1 MRNDRLF
8 SKDRKV
14 YWPTEFMPEMNLLKG
29 VDDKNQPISNPLFP
43 FFTGALVL
51 AATIGVAN
59 KRKREIGNGGR
70 QEIDTSTF
78 ASGQNGRLE
87 KFIFL
92 VPLLGNSPLALE
104 FLRPE
109 NEEELVREFE
119 RYAAGG
125 LEMLR
130 GFFSESA
137 GKSPELIIEGLLRG
151 ALQGTPRPNGSLDEK
166 PKLF

>member
-1 MRNDRLF
+1 MRNERLF
-8 SKDRKV
+8 TRDRNV
-14 YWPTEFMPEMNLLKG
+14 YWPTEFTPEMNLLKG
-29 VDDKNQPISNPLFP
+29 IDERNQPVSNPLYP
-43 FFTGALVL
+43 FFTGAMVL

-59 KRKREIGNGGR
+59 LRKREIGSGGR
-70 QEIDTSTF
+70 QEIGTSTF
-78 ASGQNGRLE
+78 ASGQQGRLE

-92 VPLLGNSPLALE
+92 IPLLGNSPLGLE

-130 GFFSESA
+130 GMFNESA
-137 GKSPELIIEGLLRG
+137 GKSPDLIIEGLLRV
-151 ALQGTPRPNGSLDEK
+151 ALKGTSIEEGSPTEK